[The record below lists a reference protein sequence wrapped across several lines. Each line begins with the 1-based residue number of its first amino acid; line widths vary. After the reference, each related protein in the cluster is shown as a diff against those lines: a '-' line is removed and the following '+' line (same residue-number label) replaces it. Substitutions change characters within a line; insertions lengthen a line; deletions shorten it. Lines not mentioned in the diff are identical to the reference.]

1 MKTSSGSLIDR
12 INQYNRLNSFS
23 FFMHPWFDDAYWS
36 HLEDFLDRKEK
47 EYRENARC
55 GICHKDIKD
64 VLIDTNQIEND
75 KESTE

>member
-1 MKTSSGSLIDR
+1 
-12 INQYNRLNSFS
+12 
-23 FFMHPWFDDAYWS
+23 MHPWFDDAYWS